1 MQCNAKTGKRL
12 CVSHAHHHG
21 QRTFTRLDSSHLVD
35 HTCTPYASPV
45 IINMFGPRSTYSS
58 MNATIPPMMA
68 PTPPTLS
75 MFALPVKVTTP
86 PGAPVPVACGAVLV
100 TFLGWPV
107 NVGVL
112 LVETGEA
119 ELVITDAVAVSTTAA
134 EVAAAEVAAA
144 VPAGTVLLA
153 WKPAE
158 RVIPKPAAQLDGSSP
173 CWGVSW

>member
-1 MQCNAKTGKRL
+1 
-12 CVSHAHHHG
+12 
-21 QRTFTRLDSSHLVD
+21 
-35 HTCTPYASPV
+35 
-45 IINMFGPRSTYSS
+45 

-119 ELVITDAVAVSTTAA
+119 ELVITGAVVVGTT
-134 EVAAAEVAAA
+134 VADEVAAA

-173 CWGVSW
+173 CWDVSWRRG